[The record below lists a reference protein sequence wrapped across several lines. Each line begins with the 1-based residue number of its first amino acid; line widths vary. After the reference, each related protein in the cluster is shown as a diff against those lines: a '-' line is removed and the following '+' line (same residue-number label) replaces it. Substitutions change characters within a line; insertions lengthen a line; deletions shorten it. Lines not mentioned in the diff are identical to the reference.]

1 MIVWVGIVSSI
12 LITSSFTSGLTSA
25 LLDLLAFVIILT
37 IGIRRLKAKHQA
49 KRKAS
54 IEQQD
59 SKASQE
65 FREEAKQINSVSD
78 RIDITP

>member
-37 IGIRRLKAKHQA
+37 IGINRLKAKHQA

-59 SKASQE
+59 SKE